1 MTLACRS
8 LYSASCVEEGAFC
21 EVHLQGM
28 HRSPS
33 ERREDGF

>member
-8 LYSASCVEEGAFC
+8 LYSASCVEGAFC
-21 EVHLQGM
+21 EVHMQGV

-33 ERREDGF
+33 ERREEGF